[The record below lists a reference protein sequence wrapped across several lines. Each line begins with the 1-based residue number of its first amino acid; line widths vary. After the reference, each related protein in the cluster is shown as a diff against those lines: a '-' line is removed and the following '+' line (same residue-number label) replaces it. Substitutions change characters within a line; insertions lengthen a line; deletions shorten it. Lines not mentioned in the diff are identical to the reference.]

1 MKLDR
6 RQLVAGIGAG
16 IAATAFAAP
25 GARAQAFKGGGKVL
39 AGFPAGGT
47 LDAAARRFADA
58 LKGDFP
64 DGLIVENRPG
74 AGGRLAIDGL
84 KAAAPDGLTVLMSP
98 DSMFTIYPSYYK
110 KLSYNVDTDISA
122 VSAFVTLPYGFAVSS
137 KVPAS
142 VKDIKGFVAW
152 AKANEK
158 DAAYGHP
165 SAGSSPHFA
174 GNEFN
179 RVAGAGMRH
188 VPYRGSVPAVQ
199 DLMGGHI
206 AAVMLPFGDVL
217 QFAKAGNARLLG
229 VTSEKRSRLAP
240 DVPTFAEQGFPQIT
254 FIETYGV
261 YLPGKATPALRQ
273 RFADAIKKAGADP
286 AVTKAMEVLGMEV
299 TPMTPAEF
307 DAYLARQ
314 RQRWAPIVAASG
326 FTPDE

>member
-1 MKLDR
+1 MQIDR
-6 RQLVAGIGAG
+6 RTLLAGLGGA
-16 IAATAFAAP
+16 IAAGSLPAN
-25 GARAQAFKGGGKVL
+25 GWAQAFKGGGKVL

-47 LDAAARRFADA
+47 LDAAARRFAEA
-58 LKGDFP
+58 IKGEFP

-74 AGGRLAIDGL
+74 AGGRIAVDGL
-84 KAAAPDGLTVLMSP
+84 KQANPDGLTLLMSP

-110 KLSYNVDTDISA
+110 KLSYNVQTDIA
-122 VSAFVTLPYGFAVSS
+122 PVSAFVTLPYGFAVSS

-142 VKDIKGFVAW
+142 VRDLKGFVAW
-152 AKANEK
+152 AKANPK

-179 RVAGAGMRH
+179 RVSGAGMRH

-199 DLMGGHI
+199 DILGGHV
-206 AAVMLPFGDVL
+206 ASVMLPFGDVL
-217 QFAKAGNARLLG
+217 QFAKSDKARLLG

-240 DVPTFAEQGFPQIT
+240 DVPTFAEQGFKEIT

-261 YLPGKATPALRQ
+261 YLPGKATPALRE
-273 RFADAIKKAGADP
+273 RFAALIKKAGADP
-286 AVTKAMEVLGMEV
+286 VVTKAMEVLGMEV

-314 RQRWAPIVAASG
+314 RALWAPIVKASG

>member
-1 MKLDR
+1 MLIDR
-6 RQLVAGIGAG
+6 RHVLGGLGAL
-16 IAATAFAAP
+16 AAMGLP
-25 GARAQAFKGGGKVL
+25 HRVSAQAFKGGGRVL

-58 LKGDFP
+58 IKGEFP
-64 DGLIVENRPG
+64 DGIIVENRPG
-74 AGGRLAIDGL
+74 AGGRLAVDGL
-84 KAAAPDGLTVLMSP
+84 KAATPDGLTLLMSP

-110 KLSYNVDTDISA
+110 KLSYNVDTDIA
-122 VSAFVTLPYGFAVSS
+122 PVSAFVTLPYGFAVSS

-142 VKDIKGFVAW
+142 VKDLKGFVAW
-152 AKANEK
+152 AKANPN
-158 DAAYGHP
+158 DAAFGHP

-199 DLMGGHI
+199 DILGGHV
-206 AAVMLPFGDVL
+206 ASVMLPFGDVL

-229 VTSEKRSRLAP
+229 VTSETRSRLAP
-240 DVPTFAEQGFPQIT
+240 EVPTFAEQGFKEIT

-261 YLPGKATPALRQ
+261 YLPGKATPELRQ
-273 RFADAIKKAGADP
+273 RFAAAIKKAGADP
-286 AVTKAMEVLGMEV
+286 AVTKSMEALGMEV

-314 RQRWAPIVAASG
+314 RTKWAPVVKASG